1 MRKLLLLFVSMLL
14 FSCISDYKKLEE
26 DEDFTYGV
34 YKTFEKADNGCYIFT
49 FEKRLKSGRNTDVI
63 RRILVKSKKIEGY
76 ANYSYSLM
84 RIKYDFK
91 NNEETVVSI
100 RDYNSN
106 DSLLYSNDA
115 LKDHFQSVSPE
126 DPNYVVARQLLLRR

>member
-1 MRKLLLLFVSMLL
+1 MLL